1 MIRHIFEN
9 ITACKDAA
17 YIDVKTSGMLMKLP
31 GITSINKTEDSL
43 LALAAS
49 DTVDS
54 LYYSCTLKFNID
66 GSTYI
71 VNRYLEFGA
80 FEGFSANTFEELIK
94 VELSIEEVLP
104 YAIYTKL
111 DIEKKRTRTN
121 NLYGSRKTG
130 IFNLTQHKHLKFK
143 IKKVTN

>member
-1 MIRHIFEN
+1 
-9 ITACKDAA
+9 
-17 YIDVKTSGMLMKLP
+17 MKLP

-54 LYYSCTLKFNID
+54 LYYNCTLKFNID

-121 NLYGSRKTG
+121 NLYGSWRTG
-130 IFNLTQHKHLKFK
+130 NVNLTPCKQLKFEF
-143 IKKVTN
+143 KKNKELLFIDFPWNFIYIDWELK

>member
-1 MIRHIFEN
+1 M
-9 ITACKDAA
+9 
-17 YIDVKTSGMLMKLP
+17 
-31 GITSINKTEDSL
+31 
-43 LALAAS
+43 
-49 DTVDS
+49 
-54 LYYSCTLKFNID
+54 KFNID

-94 VELSIEEVLP
+94 VELSIKEVLP

-121 NLYGSRKTG
+121 NLYGGRRTG

>member
-1 MIRHIFEN
+1 
-9 ITACKDAA
+9 
-17 YIDVKTSGMLMKLP
+17 MKLP

-121 NLYGSRKTG
+121 NLYGSWRTG
-130 IFNLTQHKHLKFK
+130 NVNLTPCKQLKFEF
-143 IKKVTN
+143 KKNKELLFIDFPWNFIYIDWELK